1 MYIHYNIKEKDHSK
15 LNGLGQMSQILVTY
29 PIIFRTLLRLLKK
42 PDYDRNY
49 SCLLYTSDAA
59 DDTINV

>member
-42 PDYDRNY
+42 PDYDKNY
-49 SCLLYTSDAA
+49 SLK
-59 DDTINV
+59 